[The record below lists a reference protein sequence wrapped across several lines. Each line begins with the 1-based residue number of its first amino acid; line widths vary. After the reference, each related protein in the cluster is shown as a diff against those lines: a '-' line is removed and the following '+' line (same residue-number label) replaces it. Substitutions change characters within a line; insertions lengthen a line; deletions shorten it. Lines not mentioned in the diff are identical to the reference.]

1 MRKSKLVAVMI
12 TIVLIISNVS
22 LIPVKTNAYLG
33 DRIVKPGMRGYD
45 VLQLQKN
52 LDYLGYA
59 VGPLDGIYGRQTL
72 NAVNGF
78 QKNKGLIVDGI
89 AGHATAMTIINEVS
103 QPNPGTI
110 NNTNSPSRGLLP
122 YSQQDVHDLA
132 RIIYG
137 EARGE
142 PFEGQVAVA
151 AVVLNR
157 LESQSF
163 GNSVKE
169 VIFEPGAFTAV
180 DDGQFYLQPDSNAY
194 RAAEAAL
201 RGWDPTGDAL
211 YYWNPVTATNQWVWS
226 RPIVTEIGQ
235 HVFAR

>member
-12 TIVLIISNVS
+12 TIVLIISNII
-22 LIPVKTNAYLG
+22 LIPVETEAYLG
-33 DRIVKPGMRGYD
+33 DRTIIQGMKGYD
-45 VLQLQKN
+45 VLQLQKD
-52 LDYLGYA
+52 LDYLGYT
-59 VGPLDGIYGRQTL
+59 VGSIDGIYGWRTH
-72 NAVNGF
+72 NAISNF
-78 QKNKGLIVDGI
+78 QRNHGLIVDGVT
-89 AGHATAMTIINEVS
+89 GHETAMTIIKEVS
-103 QPNPGTI
+103 RPNPVT
-110 NNTNSPSRGLLP
+110 NTVSPSRGLVP

-132 RIIYG
+132 RLVYG

-157 LESQSF
+157 VESQNF
-163 GNSVKE
+163 GKSLKE

-180 DDGQFYLQPDSNAY
+180 DDGQFYLQPNSDAY

-201 RGWDPTGDAL
+201 RGWDPTEEAL
-211 YYWNPVTATNQWVWS
+211 YYWNPVTATNKWVWS
-226 RPIVTEIGQ
+226 RPIVTRIGQ